1 MARMLR
7 PRSLVLVLV
16 ILTACSVSPAN
27 SGETTAPGS
36 TVLPTPEPG
45 PIERSLTMCLANAT
59 RLAALADR
67 LQSPTTA
74 DTLTARGSAVAQIT
88 GIIAAELQ
96 EFRELDLTS
105 APEIGAQ
112 SPEWFAEM
120 DALVDSGSSAVDAS
134 ARGSLAAFVAAES
147 AFIVHLMRSNDLAA
161 DVGLPACAVEMA
173 R

>member
-1 MARMLR
+1 MLR
-7 PRSLVLVLV
+7 LRNVALLIV
-16 ILTACSVSPAN
+16 ILTACSASTLTY
-27 SGETTAPGS
+27 SGGTSAPGG

-45 PIERSLTMCLANAT
+45 PIERSLTTCLANAS
-59 RLAALADR
+59 RLAALAAR

-74 DTLTARGSAVAQIT
+74 ETLTARGSAVAQVT

-96 EFRELDLTS
+96 GFRELDLSS
-105 APEIGAQ
+105 APGIGPQ

-134 ARGSLAAFVAAES
+134 ARGSLAAFAAAES

-161 DVGLPACAVEMA
+161 AVGLPACAVKVA